1 MPMRT
6 GLRAIAALA
15 LVLPAAAAAP
25 QSYQPPRHGTGPSP
39 LLIAG
44 SPFEIMA
51 RADAGTQI
59 ERDRA
64 PAAELDEHRKLD
76 RALRALLPQR
86 SGTVDAY
93 VVAIALDSDPVFGRE
108 ARVAGE
114 VLRRRYGAQ
123 GRTIVLAGSD
133 GAGPSALPRGTPG
146 TLAIAL
152 ARIAELMNRQE
163 DAIILYT
170 TSHGAPFG
178 LYYND
183 GDSGYGAI
191 SPNRLAAMLDGLGLS
206 NRLLILSACYSGVF
220 VPRLRS
226 ETSAIVTAASSDRT
240 SFGCIAENDWT
251 FFGDAMINHALRR
264 YQPLEPAFAEAN
276 ALVAGWEAQFRMTP
290 SQPQLSI
297 GQGSARWLGAL
308 ERRMPTAVTQ
318 PVGRPAVEST
328 RAAMP
333 HR

>member
-1 MPMRT
+1 
-6 GLRAIAALA
+6 LA
-15 LVLPAAAAAP
+15 VLLLTLPAFASTQSAP
-25 QSYQPPRHGTGPSP
+25 GAYQAPRHNSRNSP
-39 LLIAG
+39 LLLVPSDA
-44 SPFEIMA
+44 EIRA
-51 RADAGTQI
+51 RADAGMQI
-59 ERDRA
+59 ERGRD
-64 PAAELDEHRKLD
+64 PAEELAEHRKLD

-86 SGTVDAY
+86 AGTVDAY

-114 VLRRRYGAQ
+114 VLKRRYGAQ

-146 TLAIAL
+146 TLAVAL

-264 YQPLEPAFAEAN
+264 HQPLESAFAEAN

-297 GQGSARWLGAL
+297 GAGAARWLGAL

-328 RAAMP
+328 RAAMS
-333 HR
+333 RR